1 MARINDLSMSRG
13 GITGIKRSQVP
24 LTITQ
29 SKVKRPMILARPNAP
44 FQVVGAQIAAVAYT
58 ADIDVDI
65 VLAGRTFA
73 VASSPTLAIDS
84 TPEDFQLAAFVARV
98 NGKWVEKGA
107 ATGVSFTA
115 AHVVTALKHGII
127 AIQMDSAGTVTTKVP
142 AATPTTAMAY
152 DTAAAALAALP
163 AADSGKLRIGYI
175 LIEAGAADWDGNT
188 DDLVAESDVAAVT
201 FASTAVDVVS
211 ALSAAFSP
219 VAMELASATVLTTA
233 AAIDRTG
240 QKDIVALVTTDGTA
254 AITNGHLEVQYRGI
268 GSRMS

>member
-1 MARINDLSMSRG
+1 MRVNDLSMSRG
-13 GITGIKRSQVP
+13 GLTAIKQAHVP

-29 SKVKRPMILARPNAP
+29 SKTKRPMHIARPGQA
-44 FQVVGAQIAAVAYT
+44 FQVTAAQIAAVAYT

-65 VLAGRTFA
+65 VLAARLNA
-73 VASSPTLAIDS
+73 IASSPTLAIDT
-84 TPEDFQLAAFVARV
+84 TPEDFKLAAFVARV

-107 ATGVSFTA
+107 ATGISFTA

-127 AIQMDSAGTVTTKVP
+127 LVQMDNAGTVTTKVP

-152 DTAAAALAALP
+152 NSSALALAAKP
-163 AADSGKLRIGYI
+163 APDSGKIELGYI

-188 DDLVAESDVAAVT
+188 DDMTDASDLTTAV
-201 FASTAVDVVS
+201 FASAAVDVVS
-211 ALSAAFSP
+211 VLSAAFSP
-219 VAMELASATVLTTA
+219 VAMELSSATVLTTA

-254 AITNGHLEVQYRGI
+254 AITNGTLEVHYRGI
-268 GSRMS
+268 GSKMS